1 MFNVN
6 GWEMALIVV
15 AFLLLFGPEKLPE
28 VAMQLGK
35 FVREL
40 REASASATAEITRE
54 LQRAAAENPEAASD
68 IRSIGDQ
75 ARRFLQ
81 NTSDAVHNTVTQAYQ
96 ETGAAVTAAT
106 VAANA
111 AAAGAVQPWGAAEA
125 SGSEIGDPASEDRKD
140 ANAAAPDFSVHADSA
155 IPDAAAPEDP
165 EVAAIL
171 ADVRRQVDAAGPD
184 ETQA

>member
-106 VAANA
+106 A

-125 SGSEIGDPASEDRKD
+125 SGSEIGDPAPEDRKD
-140 ANAAAPDFSVHADSA
+140 ANAAAPDFSVLADSA
-155 IPDAAAPEDP
+155 IPGAAAAPEDP

-171 ADVRRQVDAAGPD
+171 ADVRRQVDAARPD

>member
-54 LQRAAAENPEAASD
+54 LQRAAAENPEAATD

-96 ETGAAVTAAT
+96 ETAAVVSAPP
-106 VAANA
+106 
-111 AAAGAVQPWGAAEA
+111 AVEPWGTVEP
-125 SGSEIGDPASEDRKD
+125 E
-140 ANAAAPDFSVHADSA
+140 
-155 IPDAAAPEDP
+155 APETSAPPTSAPADHDP
-165 EVAAIL
+165 EVEAIL
-171 ADVRRQVDAAGPD
+171 ADVQRQVGAAGSDTVRSDP
-184 ETQA
+184 

>member
-54 LQRAAAENPEAASD
+54 LQRAAAENPEAATD

-96 ETGAAVTAAT
+96 ETAAVVSAPP
-106 VAANA
+106 
-111 AAAGAVQPWGAAEA
+111 AVEPWGTVEPEA
-125 SGSEIGDPASEDRKD
+125 PATSAPPAS
-140 ANAAAPDFSVHADSA
+140 APADH
-155 IPDAAAPEDP
+155 DP
-165 EVAAIL
+165 EVEAIL
-171 ADVRRQVDAAGPD
+171 ADVQRQVGAAGSDTVRSDP
-184 ETQA
+184 